1 MPTTVYV
8 DTSAIAKLFIADPE
22 TAELQGWLGS
32 LSELRLVSSALLP
45 VELLRLL
52 RLVNSASVPLAEGF
66 LTNDMDIV
74 EITPPILDDATTMPP
89 QRLRTLD
96 AIHLATALDLGG
108 SVSVL
113 LSYDKLLLE
122 AARAVGLAVA
132 CPGAARSASR

>member
-8 DTSAIAKLFIADPE
+8 DASAIAKLFIAEPE
-22 TAELQGWLGS
+22 TAELRGWLGS

-52 RLVNSASVPLAEGF
+52 RLVNSASVAEGF

-89 QRLRTLD
+89 PRLPTLD

-122 AARAVGLAVA
+122 AARAAGLAVA
-132 CPGAARSASR
+132 CPGATSR